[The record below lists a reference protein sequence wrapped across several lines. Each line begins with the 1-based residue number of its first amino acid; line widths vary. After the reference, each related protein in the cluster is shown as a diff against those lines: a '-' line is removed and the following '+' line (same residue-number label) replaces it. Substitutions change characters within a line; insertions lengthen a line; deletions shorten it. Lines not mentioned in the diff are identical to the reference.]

1 MQLSSLPARISAI
14 FAASAPPTSVN
25 VIPLTQTGITQPGQ
39 ASYDVGFPAVTM
51 QPASS
56 GGINP
61 YGQDFNGLGNVLT
74 AVQQWQSAGGLF
86 PYDATF
92 SSAIGGYPKGAFLL
106 KAGAIGMWQSTVDNN
121 TTNPDTGGA
130 GWISVGI
137 ASGIAGQQAG
147 AKAQVTTPGTSV
159 TYTAD
164 ELIVESSLGGLRYCL
179 PSFSKTLNVSTTG
192 AGGMDTGSA
201 PASGY
206 VGIYAIYNPATG
218 ANALLGVSNTTAKL
232 PTIYGGA
239 NMPSGYAAS
248 ALMAV
253 WPTNGS
259 SQLIAATL
267 IGRRLVVPAIV
278 ALSSATTQASFTSLT
293 IPIPANA
300 MRVKM
305 NASLLS
311 STANAILS
319 VIPASD
325 VGGSGQSVFQSVLPV
340 AGNSNTQPLEVDIYT
355 AQTIYYKAASSAGTP
370 SFSLNISSYDV

>member
-1 MQLSSLPARISAI
+1 
-14 FAASAPPTSVN
+14 
-25 VIPLTQTGITQPGQ
+25 
-39 ASYDVGFPAVTM
+39 M